1 MDSTPSPSPQEE
13 QSQVAKITSQVKD
26 FYKQEFTALVK
37 CFFMRPIGGLLE
49 TFRGATEVVYKNSL
63 ILFGSVFA
71 FYFVGV
77 FILLGSDISFGGALK
92 LALTPVIMMI
102 VVSAISFGIKS
113 VSGKPNFKRELLTG
127 GLCALPLALLLVCII
142 FIRFFVADDLTSFLM
157 DPARSVAKIG
167 IAGTIVILYVLLM
180 LFNVFQQSLKAADT
194 NDALAYYLSPAA
206 ILISIYLTVR
216 IAIEIL

>member
-1 MDSTPSPSPQEE
+1 MDSTPSQSPQDQ
-13 QSQVAKITSQVKD
+13 QSQVAKITNQVKD

-49 TFRGATEVVYKNSL
+49 TFQGATEVVYKNSL
-63 ILFGSVFA
+63 ILFGSVFVA
-71 FYFVGV
+71 YLFGV
-77 FILLGSDISFGGALK
+77 FILAGSDISFGNALK

-113 VSGKPNFKRELLTG
+113 ISGKPDFKRELLTG
-127 GLCALPLALLLVCII
+127 GLCALPLALLLVCMI
-142 FIRFFVADDLTSFLM
+142 FIRFFVVDDMTSFLM
-157 DPARSVAKIG
+157 DPAGSLVRVG
-167 IAGTIVILYVLLM
+167 IVGLVVILYVLLM

-206 ILISIYLTVR
+206 ILIAIYLTVR
-216 IAIEIL
+216 IVIELL

>member
-1 MDSTPSPSPQEE
+1 MDNTPSPSPQEE

-216 IAIEIL
+216 IVIEIL